1 MDVRILGPF
10 EVREGGRLLAL
21 GRGKQTALLARLV
34 LDANRVVSVD
44 VLIDDLWGE
53 DPPETAVKM
62 VQVYVSKLRKL
73 LPAEMLRTRAPG
85 YVLEL
90 PPGAVDLERFEALLA
105 EGRSSLAAGRA
116 DETSAL
122 LREALD
128 LWRSPALAE
137 FEEPFALI
145 ETARLG
151 ELRLSAL
158 EERIDADLEL
168 GLHAELA
175 SELEALV
182 SRHPLRER
190 LRGQHMLAVYRIG
203 RQADAL
209 ASYQAFRL
217 RLSEELG
224 IEPSSRLRELERRI
238 LRQDRDL
245 EAVGGVH
252 PAPTA
257 ASEAEPGALP
267 VRHATSDGV
276 SIAYQVVGEGPLD
289 LVLVHGWVCPFQPG
303 WENPRIASFYRR
315 LAAMGRLILFDKRGT
330 GLSDR
335 VSPENLPDL
344 ETRMDD
350 LRAVMDAAGS
360 RRAVLVGV
368 SEGGPM
374 SALFAATYPER
385 TVALAL
391 MGTFARRM
399 WAPDYPAGLK
409 EETWQSRHALK
420 APETGEDWG
429 LAVTRTWLAR
439 VAPAASR
446 DEEAVRWY
454 ASYVVRGASPGAEHA
469 LDLMNREIDV
479 RHVLPAIRVPT
490 LLIHRAQETKRDA
503 TRFMGEHISGAR
515 TIELPGD
522 DHLPWEGDRDALLDE
537 IEHFVAGLGR
547 AAIQEAEL
555 DRVLV
560 TLLFANLA
568 RPAGDEAP
576 GETLVDRHGDVI
588 RAQLARFRGRTAG
601 GGDGL
606 LAVFD
611 GPARAIRCACAIAGE
626 LRALG
631 SEIRAGLH
639 TGEVLLANGDVQGV
653 AVEMGAA
660 VAAKA
665 LPGEVLVSRTVKDLV
680 AGSGLQFDDRG
691 RHELEG
697 IPDVSQLLA
706 VRPPAGS

>member
-10 EVREGGRLLAL
+10 EVRESGRPLAL

-73 LPAEMLRTRAPG
+73 LPVETLRTRAPG
-85 YVLEL
+85 YLLEL

-122 LREALD
+122 LREALA

-137 FEEPFALI
+137 FEEPFALV

-158 EERIDADLEL
+158 EERIDADLAL
-168 GLHAELA
+168 GRHAELA

-182 SRHPLRER
+182 ARHPLRER
-190 LRGQHMLAVYRIG
+190 LRAQHMLAVYRIG

-224 IEPSSRLRELERRI
+224 IEPSSRLKELERRI
-238 LRQDRDL
+238 LRQEHDL
-245 EAVGGVH
+245 EIVGGVQ
-252 PAPTA
+252 PAPA
-257 ASEAEPGALP
+257 AGEAEPKALP
-267 VRHATSDGV
+267 VHYATSDGV
-276 SIAYQVVGEGPLD
+276 SIAYQVVGDGPLD

-303 WENPRIASFYRR
+303 WEYPRVASFYRR

-335 VSPENLPDL
+335 VSPDNLPDL

-360 RRAVLVGV
+360 HRAVLVGV

-391 MGTFARRM
+391 MGTFARRI
-399 WAPDYPAGLK
+399 WAPDYPPGLR
-409 EETWQSRHALK
+409 EETWQSRQALK
-420 APETGEDWG
+420 APKPGEDWG
-429 LAVTRTWLAR
+429 LAITRTWLAR

-446 DEEAVRWY
+446 DEETLRWY
-454 ASYVVRGASPGAEHA
+454 ASYVVRGASPGAENA
-469 LDLMNREIDV
+469 LSLMNREIDV

-490 LLIHRAQETKRDA
+490 LLTCRAKETNRDA
-503 TRFMGEHISGAR
+503 TQFMGKHIPGAR
-515 TIELPGD
+515 TITLPGE
-522 DHLPWEGDRDALLDE
+522 DHLPWEGDQDALLDE
-537 IEHFVAGLGR
+537 IAHFVAGLDR
-547 AAIQEAEL
+547 AASEEAEL

-560 TLLFANLA
+560 TLLFAHLA

-588 RAQLARFRGRTAG
+588 RAQLARFRGRTVG
-601 GGDGL
+601 SGEGL

-611 GPARAIRCACAIAGE
+611 GPARAIRCACAIANE

-653 AVEMGAA
+653 AVETGAA

-691 RHELEG
+691 RHELDG
-697 IPDVSQLLA
+697 IPDESQLLA
-706 VRPPAGS
+706 VRSPAGP

>member
-34 LDANRVVSVD
+34 LDANRVVPVD

-73 LPAEMLRTRAPG
+73 LPAETLRTRAPG
-85 YVLEL
+85 YLLEL

-116 DETSAL
+116 DETSAR
-122 LREALD
+122 LREALE

-158 EERIDADLEL
+158 EERIDADLAL

-182 SRHPLRER
+182 ARHPLRER

-420 APETGEDWG
+420 APEAGEDWG

-469 LDLMNREIDV
+469 LRPDEQGDR
-479 RHVLPAIRVPT
+479 RPPRPA
-490 LLIHRAQETKRDA
+490 RDP
-503 TRFMGEHISGAR
+503 GAHPAHPP
-515 TIELPGD
+515 LPGD
-522 DHLPWEGDRDALLDE
+522 EARRHPLHGRA
-537 IEHFVAGLGR
+537 HLGR
-547 AAIQEAEL
+547 AD
-555 DRVLV
+555 DR
-560 TLLFANLA
+560 A
-568 RPAGDEAP
+568 AGRRSP
-576 GETLVDRHGDVI
+576 
-588 RAQLARFRGRTAG
+588 
-601 GGDGL
+601 
-606 LAVFD
+606 
-611 GPARAIRCACAIAGE
+611 
-626 LRALG
+626 ALG
-631 SEIRAGLH
+631 G
-639 TGEVLLANGDVQGV
+639 
-653 AVEMGAA
+653 
-660 VAAKA
+660 
-665 LPGEVLVSRTVKDLV
+665 
-680 AGSGLQFDDRG
+680 
-691 RHELEG
+691 
-697 IPDVSQLLA
+697 
-706 VRPPAGS
+706 

>member
-10 EVREGGRLLAL
+10 EVRESGRLLAL

-73 LPAEMLRTRAPG
+73 LPAETLRTRAPG
-85 YVLEL
+85 YLLEL

-122 LREALD
+122 LREALA

-137 FEEPFALI
+137 FEEPFALV

-158 EERIDADLEL
+158 EERIDADLAL
-168 GLHAELA
+168 GRHAELA

-182 SRHPLRER
+182 ARHPLRER

-238 LRQDRDL
+238 LRQEHDL
-245 EAVGGVH
+245 EIVGGVQ
-252 PAPTA
+252 PAPA
-257 ASEAEPGALP
+257 AGEAEPKALP
-267 VRHATSDGV
+267 VRYATSDGV
-276 SIAYQVVGEGPLD
+276 SIAYQVVGDGPLD

-303 WENPRIASFYRR
+303 WEYPRIASFYRR

-360 RRAVLVGV
+360 HRAVLVGV
-368 SEGGPM
+368 SEGGPHVG
-374 SALFAATYPER
+374 ALRRHLPRADSGARPHGNLRAAHVGSRLPAR
-385 TVALAL
+385 AQRRDVAEPSGAEGSQAGRGLGSGDYAHVARPGGAGRL
-391 MGTFARRM
+391 ARRGNPPLVRLVRRPRREPRGR
-399 WAPDYPAGLK
+399 ARAQPDEQGDRRPPRA
-409 EETWQSRHALK
+409 
-420 APETGEDWG
+420 
-429 LAVTRTWLAR
+429 AR
-439 VAPAASR
+439 
-446 DEEAVRWY
+446 D
-454 ASYVVRGASPGAEHA
+454 PGAHPA
-469 LDLMNREIDV
+469 
-479 RHVLPAIRVPT
+479 HLPLRGDEP
-490 LLIHRAQETKRDA
+490 RCDP
-503 TRFMGEHISGAR
+503 FMGEHIPGA
-515 TIELPGD
+515 TD
-522 DHLPWEGDRDALLDE
+522 D
-537 IEHFVAGLGR
+537 R
-547 AAIQEAEL
+547 AAG
-555 DRVLV
+555 R
-560 TLLFANLA
+560 
-568 RPAGDEAP
+568 RSPA
-576 GETLVDRHGDVI
+576 V
-588 RAQLARFRGRTAG
+588 G
-601 GGDGL
+601 G
-606 LAVFD
+606 
-611 GPARAIRCACAIAGE
+611 
-626 LRALG
+626 
-631 SEIRAGLH
+631 
-639 TGEVLLANGDVQGV
+639 
-653 AVEMGAA
+653 
-660 VAAKA
+660 
-665 LPGEVLVSRTVKDLV
+665 
-680 AGSGLQFDDRG
+680 
-691 RHELEG
+691 
-697 IPDVSQLLA
+697 
-706 VRPPAGS
+706 